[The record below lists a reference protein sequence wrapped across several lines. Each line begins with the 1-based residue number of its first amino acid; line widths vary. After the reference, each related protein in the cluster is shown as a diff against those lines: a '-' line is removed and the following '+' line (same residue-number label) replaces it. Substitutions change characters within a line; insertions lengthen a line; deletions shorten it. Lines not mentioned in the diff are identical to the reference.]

1 MIFLFWLLII
11 IIIGY
16 LVYLYKTQKKAKKTI
31 ISCIL
36 ILFIICIIL
45 LIKKLPV
52 STLREANHTSVEAQA
67 PENDVEIIQNTMI
80 KIKDSVLLQAPALSQ
95 LPELPRGCEV
105 TALAMF
111 LQYAGVVVD
120 KMELA
125 EKIAKDPTPYKKKNG
140 IISYGHPNNGF
151 VGDMYNRNNRGY
163 GVYVKPIKQL
173 ADQYLPSKIIDLTD
187 RDFKEIEMYL
197 SIGSPVWVITN
208 TTYQKLSNDKF
219 EHWETPNG
227 KIKITYFEHSVL
239 ITGYDS
245 EFIYFNDPLT
255 GEKNKKVPR
264 DHFIAAWQQMGSQ
277 AITYME

>member
-1 MIFLFWLLII
+1 MVFLFWLLIV

-16 LVYLYKTQKKAKKTI
+16 LLYLYKTQKKAWKTI
-31 ISCIL
+31 TSCIL
-36 ILFIICIIL
+36 VLFILCIIL

-80 KIKDSVLLQAPALSQ
+80 KIKNSVLLQAPALSQ

-125 EKIAKDPTPYKKKNG
+125 EEVAKDPTPYKKENG

-151 VGDMYNRNNRGY
+151 VGDMYSRNNRGY

-173 ADQYLPSKIIDLTD
+173 AEQYLPSKIIDLTD

-219 EHWETPNG
+219 EHWETPDG

>member
-1 MIFLFWLLII
+1 M
-11 IIIGY
+11 
-16 LVYLYKTQKKAKKTI
+16 
-31 ISCIL
+31 
-36 ILFIICIIL
+36 
-45 LIKKLPV
+45 